1 MKTHELFATPE
12 TVHYGYYDYRLDP
25 VLTVESGD
33 RVIAHTVSGRD
44 GFLPDDAGRIPK
56 GLTDILARSRQGA
69 GPHMLTGPVAVTGAE
84 PGDVLEVAIEEI
96 KLACD
101 WGWNLIRVFG
111 GALPEDFP
119 YNACRVIDL
128 DLEGRTAEVASGW
141 KVPLK
146 PFFGQLGV
154 CPPESYGEIPS
165 NPPHTHGGNLDNKDL
180 VAGSTVYLPVWKPGA
195 GFSIGDGH
203 AVQGD
208 GEVNQTAV
216 ETCMDGTVRLT
227 VRKDMK
233 LSLPRAETPTH
244 YITMGFDRSLDNASK
259 TALREMIN
267 FLSHEHGLSREDA
280 YVFCTAAVDLRITQV
295 VNGNKGVH
303 ATVEKALLP

>member
-1 MKTHELFATPE
+1 M
-12 TVHYGYYDYRLDP
+12 
-25 VLTVESGD
+25 
-33 RVIAHTVSGRD
+33 
-44 GFLPDDAGRIPK
+44 
-56 GLTDILARSRQGA
+56 
-69 GPHMLTGPVAVTGAE
+69 
-84 PGDVLEVAIEEI
+84 
-96 KLACD
+96 
-101 WGWNLIRVFG
+101 
-111 GALPEDFP
+111 
-119 YNACRVIDL
+119 
-128 DLEGRTAEVASGW
+128 
-141 KVPLK
+141 
-146 PFFGQLGV
+146 
-154 CPPESYGEIPS
+154 
-165 NPPHTHGGNLDNKDL
+165 
-180 VAGSTVYLPVWKPGA
+180 YLPVWKPGA

-244 YITMGFDRSLDNASK
+244 YITMGFDRDLDNASK

-267 FLSHEHGLSREDA
+267 FLSDEHGLSREDA

>member
-1 MKTHELFATPE
+1 
-12 TVHYGYYDYRLDP
+12 
-25 VLTVESGD
+25 
-33 RVIAHTVSGRD
+33 
-44 GFLPDDAGRIPK
+44 
-56 GLTDILARSRQGA
+56 
-69 GPHMLTGPVAVTGAE
+69 
-84 PGDVLEVAIEEI
+84 
-96 KLACD
+96 
-101 WGWNLIRVFG
+101 
-111 GALPEDFP
+111 
-119 YNACRVIDL
+119 
-128 DLEGRTAEVASGW
+128 
-141 KVPLK
+141 
-146 PFFGQLGV
+146 
-154 CPPESYGEIPS
+154 
-165 NPPHTHGGNLDNKDL
+165 
-180 VAGSTVYLPVWKPGA
+180 
-195 GFSIGDGH
+195 DGH

-244 YITMGFDRSLDNASK
+244 HITMGFDRDLDNASK

-267 FLSHEHGLSREDA
+267 FLGDEQGLSREDA